1 MNKYKYI
8 LLINI
13 LITIILPQYGKNIV
27 QYENFNW
34 HFIQTNNF
42 DIYYY
47 GEGENQLDILAKYCQ
62 DANDK
67 ISIYMGWQ
75 LKERSSIIVY
85 NSHND
90 FQQTNV
96 VDSYLQE
103 GIGGVTELLKNRV
116 VIPYDGSLKEFKHV
130 IYHELVHVF
139 INDYIYGGSLK
150 NLINTNSVFIPL
162 WMNEGLAEYLSSKWD
177 ANSDMWLRDL
187 AINYDQ
193 LPTINDLNGYLAYR
207 GGQSVWRF
215 ITTKWGEESIA
226 EIFFHIDNKKNIN
239 KGLENAIGINLEE
252 LNNQWQKYLKKEYW
266 PDVEYRDDVR
276 DISRQLTNHIDLYNN
291 YNIAPS
297 PSPNGFEVAMY
308 SNKNGEMG
316 IYIISMIDG
325 KFIKR
330 IINGNKTSEF
340 EELHILKPG
349 ISWSPDGNKI
359 VFAAKSGKAD
369 ALFIFDL
376 NNSKNNLKKVFDL
389 EGIFRPTWNPKQNKI
404 AFVGNNGMSSDIYI
418 YDIDND
424 KLNNITNDW
433 FSDIQV
439 SWHPDG
445 DKMLIISD
453 RGNHLKTGYMSDS
466 SNFLEHDVENLD
478 IYEINLSTDN
488 IMRLTNTNENET
500 YACYSPD
507 NSKIAFISDKSGI
520 NNIYISDD
528 KGESSRPI
536 TNIMTGVTQLNWISN
551 NQLIFTGFYKGGYD
565 IFILSNIERLL
576 NDNLNINLSN
586 WKYDEDI
593 SLLKKSNISNN
604 KNNNY
609 QNFVFDGRT
618 KRDYATNKFDE
629 SLLKDNDNNYIKNKY
644 NTRFTLDYAQAYY
657 SYDSYYGS
665 QAMAMFLF
673 SDILGDH
680 RIGLST
686 EMQIDF
692 KESDY
697 YLSYRYLKNKI
708 NHDIT
713 LYHQAYKTDIY
724 ASFDYSSYQYTLN
737 RNIGLNYLFFLP
749 FSRFDRLEGGLSYNH
764 LIKEESEINTFS
776 GNEST
781 LEYESYNIFKPH
793 LKYVWDNTRW
803 FYLYPVSGT
812 RSYLKYE
819 LVPKSRLNDYIF
831 ETITFDHR
839 TYFELSFKNKISFA
853 SRLFLGSSWGKD
865 QRLFGV
871 GGGPWIFSDTNNMV
885 NSNYEDALPFDDF
898 YFMNNFIFPVR
909 GFPMAEKYGR
919 KALLMNYELRFP
931 FLMYY
936 FPSIQFLGQLFGV
949 AFVDMGA
956 AWNDK
961 FPKFRDREN
970 WETSSNSNIT
980 DDNIGWIMSYGFGPR
995 FIFLNMAWKLDYA
1008 RQYNPI
1014 NGNRSNR
1021 FWYLTIGYDF

>member
-1 MNKYKYI
+1 MKKYKYI

-13 LITIILPQYGKNIV
+13 FISVLLPQYGKNIV
-27 QYENFNW
+27 QYENFDW
-34 HFIQTNNF
+34 HFIQTKNF

-47 GEGENQLDILAKYCQ
+47 GEGENQLDIIAEYCQ
-62 DANDK
+62 GANSK
-67 ISIYMGWQ
+67 ISMYMGWE
-75 LKERSSIIVY
+75 LKERSSIIIY

-103 GIGGVTELLKNRV
+103 GVGGVTELLKNRV
-116 VIPYDGSLKEFKHV
+116 VIPFDGSLKEFKHV

-150 NLINTNSVFIPL
+150 SLINSNSVYIPL
-162 WMNEGLAEYLSSKWD
+162 WMNEGLAEYLSGYWD
-177 ANSDMWLRDL
+177 ANSDMWVRDL

-215 ITTKWGEESIA
+215 ITSKWGEESIS
-226 EIFFHIDNKKNIN
+226 EIFFHIDNRKNIN
-239 KGLENAIGINLEE
+239 QGLENAIGINLEE

-266 PDVEYRDDVR
+266 PDIEYRDDIR
-276 DISRQLTNHIDLYNN
+276 DISRQLTNHIELYNS

-330 IINGNKTSEF
+330 IISGNKTSEF

-349 ISWSPDGNKI
+349 ISWSSDGNKI
-359 VFAAKSGKAD
+359 VFAAKSGKSD

-376 NNSKNNLKKVFDL
+376 NNSSNNIKKVFNL
-389 EGIFRPTWNPKQNKI
+389 EGIFRPTWNPTENQI

-418 YDIDND
+418 YDIDTD
-424 KLNNITNDW
+424 SLNNITNDW

-439 SWHPDG
+439 SWHPNG
-445 DKMLIISD
+445 KELLMISD
-453 RGNHLKTGYMSDS
+453 RGNHLQSGFMSNS
-466 SNFLEHDVENLD
+466 SNFIDHDVENLD
-478 IYEINLSTDN
+478 IYKIDINGEN
-488 IMRLTNTNENET
+488 IIRLTDTLENET

-507 NSKIAFISDKSGI
+507 NNKIAFISDKSGV
-520 NNIYISDD
+520 NNIYISDFNG
-528 KGESSRPI
+528 KFSKPV
-536 TNIMTGVTQLNWISN
+536 TNVMTGVTQLDWISN
-551 NQLIFTGFYKGGYD
+551 NQLIFTGFYKSGYD
-565 IFILSNIERLL
+565 IFILSNINRLI
-576 NDNLNINLSN
+576 DNEIKIKPSN
-586 WKYDEDI
+586 WKNDKDV
-593 SLLKKSNISNN
+593 SLLKKSKGFNI
-604 KNNNY
+604 KNNNF
-609 QNFVFDGRT
+609 QNYIFDGKT
-618 KRDYATNKFDE
+618 QDYNSINILDE
-629 SLLKDNDNNYIKNKY
+629 SLLKDKNNNYIQNKY

-680 RIGLST
+680 RISLST

-713 LYHQAYKTDIY
+713 FYHQAYKTDIY

-737 RNIGLNYLFFLP
+737 RNIGFNYLFFLP

-764 LIKEESEINTFS
+764 LIKEESELNTFS

-781 LEYESYNIFKPH
+781 LEYDSYNIFKPH
-793 LKYVWDNTRW
+793 IKYVWDNTRW

-812 RSYLKYE
+812 RSYIKYE
-819 LVPKSRLNDYIF
+819 VVPESSLNDYIF
-831 ETITFDHR
+831 ETMTLDHR
-839 TYFELSFKNKISFA
+839 TYFELSYKNKISFA
-853 SRLFLGSSWGKD
+853 SRIFLGSSWGKD
-865 QRLFGV
+865 RRLFGV

-885 NSNYEDALPFDDF
+885 NSDYEDALPFDDF

-909 GFPMAEKYGR
+909 GYPMAEKYGR

-936 FPSIQFLGQLFGV
+936 FPSIKFLGQLFGV

-956 AWNDK
+956 AWNDD
-961 FPKFRDREN
+961 FPKFRDRKN
-970 WETSSNSNIT
+970 WETNSNTNIA
-980 DDNIGWIMSYGFGPR
+980 DNNIGWIMSYGFGPR

-1014 NGNRSNR
+1014 NGNKSNR